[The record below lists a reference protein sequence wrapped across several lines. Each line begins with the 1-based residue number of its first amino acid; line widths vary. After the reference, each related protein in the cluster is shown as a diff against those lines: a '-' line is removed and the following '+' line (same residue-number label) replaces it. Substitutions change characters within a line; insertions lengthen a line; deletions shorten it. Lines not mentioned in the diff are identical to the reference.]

1 MLITLQVGSSVT
13 VNNISSSKLL
23 DIVKKKKINLNFFP
37 FISFFLEIMVIHLE
51 HWSSQFALLAYL
63 SKKI

>member
-23 DIVKKKKINLNFFP
+23 NIVKKKINLNFFL

-51 HWSSQFALLAYL
+51 QWSSQFALLAYL

>member
-23 DIVKKKKINLNFFP
+23 NIVKKKINLNFFP

-51 HWSSQFALLAYL
+51 NWSSEFSLLAYL